1 MMAVIDKE
9 MKVIDEFDVSEGYK
23 LKLQVGKYK
32 GVEKIDLR
40 LWVDNA
46 GNSEY
51 APTKRGINF
60 NIEWLDRFIKMV
72 DKLKNI

>member
-1 MMAVIDKE
+1 
-9 MKVIDEFDVSEGYK
+9 
-23 LKLQVGKYK
+23 KLQVGKYK

-40 LWVDNA
+40 LWVKNA

-60 NIEWLDRFIKMV
+60 NAEWLDRFMEMAE
-72 DKLKNI
+72 KLY